1 MMITGKV
8 RFSYANVFQPKAA
21 MDGGEPKY
29 SIVLLIPKSDTKM
42 VEDIKKDIEG
52 AKQAGKD
59 KWNGKIPTNL
69 KTPLRDGD
77 EERPDREEFKGMYF
91 ISATSKTKPQI
102 VDAQLQAIIDP
113 TEFYSG
119 CYGRA
124 SINFYAYSVNGNRGI
139 ACGLGNLQKL
149 ADGDSFTGRKRAED
163 EFTAFAPADDGDDF

>member
-1 MMITGKV
+1 MIIGKV
-8 RFSYANVFQPKAA
+8 RFSYASVFQPKAA

-29 SIVLLIPKSDTKM
+29 SVVLLIPKTDVKL
-42 VEDIKKDIEG
+42 VEEIKKEIEA

-59 KWNGKIPTNL
+59 KWQGKVPSNI

-77 EERPDREEFKGMYF
+77 EERSDKEEFKGMYF
-91 ISATSKTKPQI
+91 ISATSKMKPQI
-102 VDAQLQAIIDP
+102 VDRSLQPIVDP

-124 SINFYAYSVNGNRGI
+124 SVNFYAYSVNGNRGV

-149 ADGDSFTGRKRAED
+149 EDGSSFSGRKRAED
-163 EFTAFAPADDGDDF
+163 EFTAFASDDDGDEF

>member
-1 MMITGKV
+1 MITGKV

-21 MDGGEPKY
+21 MDGGEAKY
-29 SIVLLIPKSDTKM
+29 SVVLLIPKKDTKM
-42 VEDIKKDIEG
+42 VEDIKKDIQ
-52 AKQAGKD
+52 AAIQAGKE
-59 KWNGKIPTNL
+59 KWNGKIPPSV

-91 ISATSKTKPQI
+91 VSASSKVKPQV
-102 VDAQLQAIIDP
+102 VDRNLQPIIDT

-124 SINFYAYSVNGNRGI
+124 SINFYAYSVNGNKGI

-149 ADGDSFTGRKRAED
+149 DDGESFTGRRRAED
-163 EFTAFAPADDGDDF
+163 EFSGLEDDGDDF

>member
-1 MMITGKV
+1 MITGKV

-21 MDGGEPKY
+21 MDGGEAKY
-29 SIVLLIPKSDTKM
+29 SVVLLIPKKDTKM
-42 VEDIKKDIEG
+42 VEEIKKDIQ
-52 AKQAGKD
+52 AAIQAGKE
-59 KWNGKIPTNL
+59 KWNGKIPPSV

-91 ISATSKTKPQI
+91 VSASSKVKPQV
-102 VDAQLQAIIDP
+102 VDRNLQPIIDT

-124 SINFYAYSVNGNRGI
+124 SINFYAYSVNGNKGI

-149 ADGDSFTGRKRAED
+149 DDGESFTGRRRAED
-163 EFTAFAPADDGDDF
+163 EFSGLEDDGDDF